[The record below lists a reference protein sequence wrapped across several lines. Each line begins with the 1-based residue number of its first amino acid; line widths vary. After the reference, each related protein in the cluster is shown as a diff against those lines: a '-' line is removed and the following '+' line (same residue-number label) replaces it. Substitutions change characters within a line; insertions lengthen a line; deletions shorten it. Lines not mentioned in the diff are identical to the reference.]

1 MAISPKAV
9 RRAILLALDEHAST
23 HTGRPLTV
31 ESVAADLHCSRST
44 QQRQLFVAGTTY
56 SVQLRKVRALVAVKA
71 IMGGANATAA
81 ARQVGL
87 SPDHLRKLLLDECGI
102 GPAGLRR
109 CREIRRTFDL
119 WTQPQQ
125 SPGLGFIA
133 SGCMPGHNS
142 VASSIITSVQSPQTR
157 RFAAGPIS
165 SFRHPTV
172 PTSGPARFAGAPAQH
187 ERESAPRLPNGWK
200 TPRCGFGRRTH
211 AEGSNLLYLGVPVG
225 KQLGDPRLRLFA

>member
-119 WTQPQQ
+119 WTQHP
-125 SPGLGFIA
+125 A
-133 SGCMPGHNS
+133 ESG
-142 VASSIITSVQSPQTR
+142 TR
-157 RFAAGPIS
+157 LYRKRLHAWSQLRRELDHHLGPIPANS
-165 SFRHPTV
+165 PLRGWADQQLSASNRPDFR
-172 PTSGPARFAGAPAQH
+172 SGPFRRRARAARARERAEAAEWMEDASVWLRPQDSRRGEQPPISAAPT
-187 ERESAPRLPNGWK
+187 GIK
-200 TPRCGFGRRTH
+200 T
-211 AEGSNLLYLGVPVG
+211 
-225 KQLGDPRLRLFA
+225 